1 MQSTLPA
8 SSLIS
13 QGVGGPTDPSHDED
27 LRRGILRT
35 DIERPVAWAL
45 VVSFVLAMVLVPLA
59 QQYFEHAE
67 DEESPLR
74 DLFRRAPTA
83 ENLRKVEHDLDEAS
97 YAKAYVQP
105 RLQSL
110 LTRLGRVGNK
120 RALVGHVG
128 FLYYTP
134 GVLHVTGPGFLD
146 RETQKG
152 RERAALDAGE
162 AAIVADP
169 RPAILAFHTMLAERG
184 IRLVLMPLPD
194 KAALQAQQLHGRGHP
209 AVIPDNPDFARLVTE
224 LRGKG
229 VAVFDARDVTATR
242 PAEPLFLKQDTHW
255 TPEYMEHVARAL
267 GRYVSELGV
276 LPAAARPA
284 GLRSVT
290 QPVSRVGDIVD
301 MLKLPEEQTAF
312 LPQSVVVHPV
322 QDTQGNAWEPDP
334 SADILLL
341 GDSFSNIFT
350 LEGMGWGA
358 AAGLGPQLA
367 LALERPLDVIAQ
379 NDSGAFATR
388 QAVAKELAAGSE
400 RLNGK
405 RVVIWE
411 FASRELSVG
420 DWKHIDWQH
429 PAAQE
434 PR

>member
-1 MQSTLPA
+1 L
-8 SSLIS
+8 
-13 QGVGGPTDPSHDED
+13 
-27 LRRGILRT
+27 
-35 DIERPVAWAL
+35 
-45 VVSFVLAMVLVPLA
+45 
-59 QQYFEHAE
+59 
-67 DEESPLR
+67 
-74 DLFRRAPTA
+74 
-83 ENLRKVEHDLDEAS
+83 N
-97 YAKAYVQP
+97 
-105 RLQSL
+105 
-110 LTRLGRVGNK
+110 
-120 RALVGHVG
+120 
-128 FLYYTP
+128 
-134 GVLHVTGPGFLD
+134 

-152 RERAALDAGE
+152 REKAALDSGE

-194 KAALQAQQLHGRGHP
+194 KAALQAEQLHGRGHP
-209 AVIPDNPDFARLVTE
+209 AVAPDNPDFARLVAQ
-224 LRGKG
+224 LRAEG
-229 VAVFDARDVTATR
+229 VAVFDAREVTATR

-276 LPAAARPA
+276 LPAAAKPA
-284 GLRSVT
+284 GLHSAT
-290 QPVSRVGDIVD
+290 LPVSRLGDIVD
-301 MLKLPEEQTAF
+301 MLKLPEQQTVF

-322 QDTQGNAWEPDP
+322 QDAQGNAWEPDA
-334 SADILLL
+334 SADVLLL
-341 GDSFSNIFT
+341 GDSFSNIFS

-367 LALERPLDVIAQ
+367 LSLERPLDVIAQ

-429 PAAQE
+429 PAVAQE
-434 PR
+434 AH